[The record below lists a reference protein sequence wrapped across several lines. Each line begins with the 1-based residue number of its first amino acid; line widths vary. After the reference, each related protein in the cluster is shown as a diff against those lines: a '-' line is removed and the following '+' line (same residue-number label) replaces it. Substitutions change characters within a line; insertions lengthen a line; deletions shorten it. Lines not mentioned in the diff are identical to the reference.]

1 MQILRTRA
9 ELLGFSLERQQRG
22 QRIALVPTMGN
33 LHAGHLS
40 LVKAAGED
48 AACVI
53 VSLFVNP
60 TQFGPKEDFQHYPR
74 TEADDVERLRELNV
88 DAVFIPAVEEMY
100 PSEMMST
107 VAVPD
112 LSERLEGQ
120 SRPGHFQGVA
130 TIVLKLLHLSRA
142 NTLWLGRKD
151 YQQWRLLQRMVED
164 LDLPCEVLAGP
175 TVRESDGLAMS
186 SRNQYLNPSERQKA
200 PVLHSALQ
208 QVASRIEA
216 GERDWL
222 VLQRAAEQMLREAGL
237 EPDYL
242 QVCEAES
249 LQPAA
254 QNSSLLVILAAA
266 RMGTTRLLDN
276 VEVNILSA

>member
-142 NTLWLGRKD
+142 STLWLGRKD

-208 QVASRIEA
+208 HMASRIEA